1 MSTENIIKQTK
12 TTKILELEE
21 DLGVDFIEV
30 YMTAESEDVA
40 VHMATTLV
48 KERLVACA
56 NVNSGTRSIYEWEG
70 IIQLDN
76 EVTVI
81 MKTIV
86 DHVEAIVTRVK
97 EMHSYQ
103 VPCITVT
110 DIMDGN
116 ADYLAWVHKQ
126 VS

>member
-1 MSTENIIKQTK
+1 MNEQRK
-12 TTKILELEE
+12 TTRVLELEE
-21 DLGVDFIEV
+21 RLGADFIEV

-56 NVNSGTRSIYEWEG
+56 NVNTGTRSIYEWDG
-70 IIQLDN
+70 VIQLEN

-81 MKTIV
+81 MKTTI
-86 DHVEAIVTRVK
+86 DHVEKIVDRVK

-116 ADYLAWVHKQ
+116 PDYLEWVHKQ

>member
-1 MSTENIIKQTK
+1 MKVEEKSTA
-12 TTKILELEE
+12 ILDLE
-21 DLGVDFIEV
+21 DQLGVDFIEV

-56 NVNSGTRSIYEWEG
+56 NVMKGTRSIYEWDG
-70 IIQLDN
+70 IIQLEN
-76 EVTVI
+76 EVTII
-81 MKTIV
+81 MKTIT
-86 DHVEAIVTRVK
+86 DHVDRIVDRVK
-97 EMHSYQ
+97 DMHSYQ

-110 DIMDGN
+110 DIMHGN
-116 ADYLAWVHKQ
+116 PDYLAWVHKQ

>member
-1 MSTENIIKQTK
+1 MKVEEKSTA
-12 TTKILELEE
+12 ILDLE
-21 DLGVDFIEV
+21 DQLGVDFIEV

-40 VHMATTLV
+40 VHMATSLV

-56 NVNSGTRSIYEWEG
+56 NVMKGTRSIYEWDG
-70 IIQLDN
+70 IIQLEN
-76 EVTVI
+76 EVTII
-81 MKTIV
+81 MKTTTERVDQIV
-86 DHVEAIVTRVK
+86 ARVK

-110 DIMDGN
+110 DIMHGN
-116 ADYLAWVHKQ
+116 PDYLAWVHKQ

>member
-1 MSTENIIKQTK
+1 MKVEEK
-12 TTKILELEE
+12 TTIILDLEE
-21 DLGVDFIEV
+21 KLGVDFIEV

-56 NVNSGTRSIYEWEG
+56 NVMKGTRSIYEWDG
-70 IIQLDN
+70 IIQLEN

-81 MKTIV
+81 MKTIA
-86 DHVEAIVTRVK
+86 DHVDKIVERVK

-110 DIMDGN
+110 DIMHGN
-116 ADYLAWVHKQ
+116 PDYLAWVHKQ
-126 VS
+126 VI

>member
-1 MSTENIIKQTK
+1 MKNEAGYVS
-12 TTKILELEE
+12 
-21 DLGVDFIEV
+21 V
-30 YMTAESEDVA
+30 YMMAESEDVA
-40 VHMATTLV
+40 VHISTSLL

-56 NVNSGTRSIYEWEG
+56 NVNTGTRSIYEWEG

-81 MKTIV
+81 MKTTADKIEKL
-86 DHVEAIVTRVK
+86 VERVK

-103 VPCITVT
+103 VPCVTVT
-110 DIMDGN
+110 PIVDGN
-116 ADYLAWVHKQ
+116 PDYLAWVSSQ

>member
-1 MSTENIIKQTK
+1 MDSQTK
-12 TTKILELEE
+12 TTEIIELEE
-21 DLGVDFIEV
+21 RLGVDFVEI

-48 KERLVACA
+48 KERLIACA
-56 NVNSGTRSIYEWEG
+56 NVNTGTRSIYEWENT
-70 IIQLDN
+70 IQLEN

-81 MKTIV
+81 MKTV
-86 DHVEAIVTRVK
+86 TDHVETVVNRVK

-103 VPCITVT
+103 VPCVTVT
-110 DIMDGN
+110 DIMHGN
-116 ADYLAWVHKQ
+116 AEYLEWVHKQ

>member
-1 MSTENIIKQTK
+1 MNIEQKESTIIDLENK
-12 TTKILELEE
+12 
-21 DLGVDFIEV
+21 LGVDFVEV

-40 VHMATTLV
+40 VHMATSLV

-56 NVNSGTRSIYEWEG
+56 NVMKGTRSIYEWDG
-70 IIQLDN
+70 IIQLEN
-76 EVTVI
+76 EVTII
-81 MKTIV
+81 MKTTTERVDQIV
-86 DHVEAIVTRVK
+86 ARVK

-110 DIMDGN
+110 DIMHGN
-116 ADYLAWVHKQ
+116 PDYLAWVHKQ

>member
-1 MSTENIIKQTK
+1 MIVETA
-12 TTKILELEE
+12 TTKVLALEKE
-21 DLGVDFIEV
+21 LGVDFVEI

-40 VHMATTLV
+40 VHMSTTLV

-56 NVNSGTRSIYEWEG
+56 NINTGTRSIYEWDG
-70 IIQLDN
+70 IIQLEN
-76 EVTVI
+76 EVTVV
-81 MKTIV
+81 MKTITAHV
-86 DHVEAIVTRVK
+86 DQIVARVK

-110 DIMDGN
+110 DIMHGN
-116 ADYLAWVHKQ
+116 PEYLEWVYKQ

>member
-1 MSTENIIKQTK
+1 MTTETKSTVVID
-12 TTKILELEE
+12 LEKE
-21 DLGVDFIEV
+21 LGVDFIEV

-56 NVNSGTRSIYEWEG
+56 NVMKGTRSIYEWEG
-70 IIQLDN
+70 IIQLEN

-81 MKTIV
+81 MKTTT
-86 DHVEAIVTRVK
+86 DHVDRIVERVK
-97 EMHSYQ
+97 EMHSYEI
-103 VPCITVT
+103 PCITVT
-110 DIMDGN
+110 DIMHGN
-116 ADYLAWVHKQ
+116 PDYLTWVHKQ